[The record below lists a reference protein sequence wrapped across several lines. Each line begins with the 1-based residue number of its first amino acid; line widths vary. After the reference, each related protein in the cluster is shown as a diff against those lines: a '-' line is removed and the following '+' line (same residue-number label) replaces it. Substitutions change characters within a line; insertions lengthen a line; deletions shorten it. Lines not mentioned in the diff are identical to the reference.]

1 MTTGHRTPVDARP
14 SGRVPEVRDRGAAT
28 VPGQRRRRAGGPVLA
43 LVADRR
49 REHRDP
55 AVGVR
60 AGLLVVRGA
69 GRCTGHRLR
78 LSRPARWGR
87 RLGGRT
93 GEVLARRRV
102 RARPWPETHLAQ
114 TAEVVAAMAAAVA
127 LVFVYWAA
135 GGSFGLSSSHPH
147 RSLGLQASRVAGA
160 VAAAVGLPGLAG
172 RWGSQRRFWLPVAL
186 TWLGSGA
193 LVAFDGL
200 NLALNR
206 LFGMFGTDASVPGWS
221 VIDTALVIKWGSG
234 CWPRLW
240 VPSRSQP
247 PPGTA
252 RHQLRKGSHTL
263 VQLLAVV
270 SGRRRLSCRR
280 SRRPRS
286 WSGIDDHSRFVVS
299 ARVWWPLQRRR
310 ARRVSQHAGD
320 PPWVRCAPCAGGS
333 FEAVNRDRGA
343 DLTGPSRGRR

>member
-1 MTTGHRTPVDARP
+1 M
-14 SGRVPEVRDRGAAT
+14 RG
-28 VPGQRRRRAGGPVLA
+28 RRAGCPRSVTVVQPPFQVSVGAVLVGLFSPSSQTGGESTGIQPWVFVLVYSSFAGQGVA
-43 LVADRR
+43 LAIAFAC
-49 REHRDP
+49 H
-55 AVGVR
+55 VR
-60 AGLLVVRGA
+60 
-69 GRCTGHRLR
+69 
-78 LSRPARWGR
+78 ARWGR

-172 RWGSQRRFWLPVAL
+172 RWGSQRRFWLPAAL

-280 SRRPRS
+280 PRRPRS